1 MNEKD
6 KKKCDIRKENRI
18 DVNDKREEIEIVD
31 RFKKLDW
38 ITEFLEFALE
48 DRELDEQREL
58 LLRFKKESERLLEK
72 I

>member
-1 MNEKD
+1 MTTEKNLV
-6 KKKCDIRKENRI
+6 E
-18 DVNDKREEIEIVD
+18 D

-48 DRELDEQREL
+48 ERELDEQREL

-72 I
+72 F